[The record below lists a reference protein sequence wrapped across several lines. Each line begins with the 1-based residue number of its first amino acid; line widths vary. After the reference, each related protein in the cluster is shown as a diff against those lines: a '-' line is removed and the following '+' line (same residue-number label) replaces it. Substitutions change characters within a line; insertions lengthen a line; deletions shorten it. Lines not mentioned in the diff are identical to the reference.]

1 MVLLTA
7 QKDPKRPGASSF
19 SAPLTVSAPARTG
32 TPPAHRGQT
41 SVRAVVSATDSLKE
55 MPSARDEKVLEA
67 GIDLEKINNVKS
79 SIFFGL
85 EVHWGQRLA
94 KGRLKFLVSD

>member
-1 MVLLTA
+1 M
-7 QKDPKRPGASSF
+7 PSHS
-19 SAPLTVSAPARTG
+19 TG
-32 TPPAHRGQT
+32 HAL
-41 SVRAVVSATDSLKE
+41 VRAVISATDFLKE

-85 EVHWGQRLA
+85 DVHWGQRLA
-94 KGRLKFLVSD
+94 KGSPKVE